1 MDRTMN
7 KSVNSTMNK
16 TTIQIFHIFP
26 ILLTFI
32 MLMGG
37 VTSAHAN
44 MASPTLQEGQTFAT
58 AYASQEIDVLS
69 EQLTIDIDDD
79 FRNAHY
85 QVLYEIAIPA
95 KIFEQSKSV
104 DSAFVPLIFEVMDRE
119 HSNFSVSI
127 DGQPVA
133 TKTVIDYMNN
143 DINNDTNN
151 DMTIDWSLFNLD
163 DYQQSKPQQ
172 SKHPQSKPQS
182 ADGDSDFGSHLQ
194 YFQLDLSKLN
204 NQNNSQT
211 HRISVN
217 YTAQAEIL
225 KFGWTGEY
233 RFQYSLSPARG
244 WKSFNELNIAIKV
257 PKNASL
263 TINLSNVADVKNAN
277 NAGVDT
283 DTDTDTDR
291 YVDGD
296 GDGEGDKRILRW
308 QFNNIPADYIDI
320 TIEPTANLLAQL
332 MIKIS
337 PFGFF
342 IISLLLGALAHLA
355 LVISVNNLSKWVR
368 YLGYIIVPLIAV
380 FVWIWSYGVIDWVI
394 GDLATGYH
402 GYIGLYIVVYPPLLV
417 VYWLVMWMVFRLV
430 EVLKGE

>member
-1 MDRTMN
+1 MN

-37 VTSAHAN
+37 VTSAYAN
-44 MASPTLQEGQTFAT
+44 MASPTLQEGETFAT

-85 QVLYEIAIPA
+85 QVLYEIAIPE
-95 KIFEQSKSV
+95 KLVKQSQSV
-104 DSAFVPLIFEVMDRE
+104 DSAFVPLIFEVMDSE
-119 HSNFSVSI
+119 HNNFSVSI
-127 DGQPVA
+127 DDQPVA
-133 TKTVIDYMNN
+133 TKTVTDYMNN
-143 DINNDTNN
+143 DRNNDKNN

-163 DYQQSKPQQ
+163 DHQQP
-172 SKHPQSKPQS
+172 KPQS

-263 TINLSNVADVKNAN
+263 TTNLSNVTDVKNTN
-277 NAGVDT
+277 NA
-283 DTDTDTDR
+283 
-291 YVDGD
+291 DGA
-296 GDGEGDKRILRW
+296 KNIHQW

-320 TIEPTANLLAQL
+320 TIEPTANLLAQM

-394 GDLATGYH
+394 GNLATGYH
-402 GYIGLYIVVYPPLLV
+402 GYIILYIVVYPPLLV